1 MATVHLWVMDIS
13 RLSRQSVEVAK
24 TLLTE
29 PELRRLDNLA
39 SASAQETFT
48 LGHSL
53 TRLVVGR
60 EFHVPATAVRIAQFC
75 ETCGGAHGRPS
86 IEGLPIHVS
95 IAHSGGV
102 VAVAT
107 ARNSEIAVD
116 CEEFPPRA
124 HNLESLGI
132 LLSARADQ
140 IDQRFAV
147 TRWTVHECLVKLG
160 RRGLG
165 EVTPLHFNYRRNMD
179 DLMIAEDV
187 YFRSV
192 LVSDAVVTVGVLEP
206 FRLIV
211 QSGQFLFES

>member
-1 MATVHLWVMDIS
+1 MATS
-13 RLSRQSVEVAK
+13 
-24 TLLTE
+24 
-29 PELRRLDNLA
+29 
-39 SASAQETFT
+39 
-48 LGHSL
+48 
-53 TRLVVGR
+53 
-60 EFHVPATAVRIAQFC
+60 
-75 ETCGGAHGRPS
+75 
-86 IEGLPIHVS
+86 
-95 IAHSGGV
+95 
-102 VAVAT
+102 
-107 ARNSEIAVD
+107 RNSEIAVD
-116 CEEFPPRA
+116 CEEFPPPRV

-132 LLSARADQ
+132 LLSAGADQ

-165 EVTPLHFNYRRNMD
+165 DVTPLNFNYRRNMD
-179 DLMIAEDV
+179 DLMMAGGDV